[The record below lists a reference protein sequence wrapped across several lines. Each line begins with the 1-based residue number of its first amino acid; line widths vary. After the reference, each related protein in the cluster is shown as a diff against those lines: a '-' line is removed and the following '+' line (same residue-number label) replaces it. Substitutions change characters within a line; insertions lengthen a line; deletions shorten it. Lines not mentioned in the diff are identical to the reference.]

1 MGFETIENIT
11 RADIAYRIS
20 GSDLSDLFNSGARAI
35 LSAMVENPDSILP
48 DIRKNIKLREKNI
61 EWLFFNFLQE
71 LIFLKDAESLLLL
84 PEKIEISDT
93 KHGYYCKG
101 LMAGEKITAGKHDL
115 KVDVKA
121 VTMHNYKLKKKDGLW
136 VATVVLDV

>member
-1 MGFETIENIT
+1 LGFETIENIT

-20 GSDLSDLFNSGARAI
+20 GKDLTELFVSGAKTL
-35 LSAMVENPDSILP
+35 LSAMVDNPDSISP
-48 DIRKNIKLREKNI
+48 GIKKNIKLRERDL

-71 LIFLKDAESLLLL
+71 LIFLKDAESLLLV
-84 PEKIEISDT
+84 PEKIEISQA

-101 LMAGEKITAGKHDL
+101 SMAGEKIEAGKHHL

-121 VTMHNYKLKKKDGLW
+121 VTMHKYKLTNHDGIW